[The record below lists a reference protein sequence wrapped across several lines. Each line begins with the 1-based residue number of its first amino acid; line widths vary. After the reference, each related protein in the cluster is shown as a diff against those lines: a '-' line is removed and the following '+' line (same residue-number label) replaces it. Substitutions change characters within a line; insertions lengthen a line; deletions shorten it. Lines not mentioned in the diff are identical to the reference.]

1 MELRGVVHALSEYTP
16 KFADVD
22 TVPIEEWVGV
32 RVAVGL
38 GWVVCSGF
46 GVGLGW
52 VVCSGFGVAVGVGD
66 NVGSR
71 SVVGVGKYWVRKRRI
86 RTNER
91 TSPMPE
97 ILFQVTAGFI
107 LSYCSNRAFSF

>member
-1 MELRGVVHALSEYTP
+1 MVPPGVKFPQLMELRGAVHPLLEYAP

-22 TVPIEEWVGV
+22 TVFLEEEVGV
-32 RVAVGL
+32 RVAVGM
-38 GWVVCSGF
+38 GWVVGS
-46 GVGLGW
+46 
-52 VVCSGFGVAVGVGD
+52 GVGD
-66 NVGSR
+66 NAGSG

-107 LSYCSNRAFSF
+107 LPYCSNRAFSF